1 MWENPMLSFYNPDIV
16 VEYIFWMAL
25 LDAQL
30 NVPT

>member
-1 MWENPMLSFYNPDIV
+1 MWENPMLSFYNLDIV

-30 NVPT
+30 NFPT